1 MKNIVLLTILLTVGC
16 VLASG
21 CVAQTKK
28 DGNTSVSPTNTFT
41 PFINATTVPG
51 SNGTINVTNMTN
63 VTKLKGPL
71 RVSIS
76 NFNANLSVILD
87 NQTVGI
93 VTAAKPLDL
102 SIDEG
107 NHSVKVCIGAICEQ
121 DYVNIVFAKKSFVD
135 FGDRLKK
142 SVEFPTPTAR
152 ITDYYRAGDGVS
164 VVVEFI
170 NPSSD
175 NLIISAEVSVGY
187 SYISDRTGQRVGES
201 ARDKASVIVDAG
213 QRQTATLRLYFAEGE
228 AYMFDPPQIMQ
239 VETRK

>member
-1 MKNIVLLTILLTVGC
+1 MKNIVLLTILLIVGC

-41 PFINATTVPG
+41 PFVNATTVPG
-51 SNGTINVTNMTN
+51 SNGTINATNMTN

-87 NQTVGI
+87 NQTVGF
-93 VTAAKPLDL
+93 VTVANPLDL

-107 NHSVKVCIGAICEQ
+107 NHSVKVCVGAICEQ
-121 DYVNIVFAKKSFVD
+121 EYVNILFAKKSFVD
-135 FGDRLKK
+135 FGERLKK

-152 ITDYYRAGDGVS
+152 LTDYYRSGDGVS
-164 VVVEFI
+164 I
-170 NPSSD
+170 P
-175 NLIISAEVSVGY
+175 L
-187 SYISDRTGQRVGES
+187 Q
-201 ARDKASVIVDAG
+201 KASPY
-213 QRQTATLRLYFAEGE
+213 LR
-228 AYMFDPPQIMQ
+228 
-239 VETRK
+239 K